1 MRFRF
6 VFLTGALLGA
16 TSACSNFLDAPEAT
30 TNPNQPTVASADQ
43 LLVATETAQ
52 TQQYTSDLARIVCV
66 WMQQCAGTDRQYR
79 QLGLYEYG
87 EDAINGPFSQ
97 IYTGGGLLD
106 IRKIEATADTLK
118 DDVYGGVARVLE
130 AMTVGLGT
138 DVWGDIPYSEA
149 VANTVS
155 PKLDPQEQVYAAIQA
170 KLDTAITML
179 AGSGN
184 GPTPSADLFYSGNKT
199 KWLRLAHT
207 LKARYYLHV
216 AERQGNSAY
225 QAALAQAQQGLQK
238 GDDLTSY
245 QSEDPNEQNAWYQ
258 FTVIQ
263 RAGYMSPGAFLV
275 NLLQTRND
283 PRLAQYFDPNAAG
296 QYVGAAPGQQG
307 GATIAK
313 FDAARVAPG
322 FRQPIVTWAEN
333 QLIIAEAA
341 FRLGQTSVALAAYN
355 AERTAAGLPAAGSV
369 TLADIMT
376 EKYIALF
383 QNIEVW
389 SDWKRTCIPPLT
401 PAAGT
406 VGGIPARLLYAQSER
421 NTNTNVPL
429 PADQPVRNWN
439 DPAGCS

>member
-1 MRFRF
+1 
-6 VFLTGALLGA
+6 LLGA
-16 TSACSNFLDAPEAT
+16 TAGCSNFLSAPDAT
-30 TNPNQPTVASADQ
+30 TNPNQPTVANADQ
-43 LLVATETAQ
+43 ILVATETALN
-52 TQQYTSDLARIVCV
+52 QQYTSDLARTFCV

-79 QLGLYEYG
+79 QLGLYQYG
-87 EDAINGPFSQ
+87 EDAYNGPFSQ
-97 IYTGGGLLD
+97 VYTGGGLLD
-106 IRKIEATADTLK
+106 VRKIEAIADTAK
-118 DDVYGGVARVLE
+118 DDVYGGIARVLE
-130 AMTVGLGT
+130 ALTVGLAA
-138 DVWGDIPYSEA
+138 DVWGDVPYSDA
-149 VANTVS
+149 VANTIS
-155 PKLDPQEQVYAAIQA
+155 PKLDPQEQVYGGVQA
-170 KLDTAITML
+170 KLDTAITLL
-179 AGSGN
+179 AGSGT
-184 GPTPSADLFYSGNKT
+184 GPAGADLFYGGDKT

-207 LKARYYLHV
+207 LKARNYLHV

-238 GDDLTSY
+238 GDDFRSY
-245 QSEDPNEQNAWYQ
+245 QSTDPNEQNSWYQ

-263 RAGYMSPGAFLV
+263 RSGYMSPGAFLV
-275 NLLQTRND
+275 NLLQSRND

-307 GATIAK
+307 SATIAK
-313 FDAARVAPG
+313 FDAARVAAA
-322 FRQPIVTWAEN
+322 FRQPIVTYAEN

-341 FRLGQTSVALAAYN
+341 FRLGQTGTALTAYN
-355 AERTAAGLPAAGSV
+355 AERTDAGLPAAGSV

-389 SDWKRTCIPPLT
+389 NDWKRTCIPALT

-421 NTNTNVPL
+421 NTNTNIPL
-429 PADQPVRNWN
+429 PSDQPARNWN